1 MFESNGSE
9 FLTSKVSVI
18 VGQCSLVERSLTP
31 CSKPHAR
38 WARQRRWKRVVLV
51 VYDNNRRKTW
61 GRNLCDSGIELLRV
75 IKWELI
81 LESPAQFQKSAVHT
95 VEMLLIVGDL
105 HYSHHIM
112 IDSSAVAV
120 IWRRENDKFLG
131 KFEGALEFCWRNEVT
146 NPWTRLLRFSA
157 VSYNCITA
165 VLSQWVG
172 FLPWEI
178 WLPSPGKASCN
189 RVLLPNLWCMLGVL
203 MFP

>member
-1 MFESNGSE
+1 MEE
-9 FLTSKVSVI
+9 FVQFRNWAAQSPKMSADPGITWIANAIPEMHCAQSWNVAPII
-18 VGQCSLVERSLTP
+18 VG
-31 CSKPHAR
+31 
-38 WARQRRWKRVVLV
+38 
-51 VYDNNRRKTW
+51 N
-61 GRNLCDSGIELLRV
+61 
-75 IKWELI
+75 
-81 LESPAQFQKSAVHT
+81 
-95 VEMLLIVGDL
+95 L
-105 HYSHHIM
+105 HYSHRST

-131 KFEGALEFCWRNEVT
+131 KFEGALEFCWRNEVI